1 MEAIRM
7 PFDGIVT
14 NAVVTEL
21 SDSLC
26 GGRINKIYQ
35 PNQFELLF
43 VIRHKRTNY
52 QLLFSIHPSYARFH
66 LTERSFQ
73 NPEEP
78 PMFCMI
84 LRKHLANAIVEKV
97 EQYDLERI
105 VSIHFKGF
113 NEIGDPVTSILYI
126 EIMGRHSN
134 VVLVNEN
141 KTIIDCM
148 KHVPPAQNRFRTLL
162 PGATY
167 KMPPQQNKLSLLENS
182 SEQFIRRL
190 DFNAG
195 NLDKQVVQTV
205 TGISPF
211 VAKEFVYRAHLGAE
225 KTYMGQY
232 ENMQRTVSKK
242 QFAPR
247 IYENKREDFHVL
259 PIEHMKSK
267 QAFSSV
273 SEMLDTFFAYKAERD
288 IIQQQTKDLQRIVR
302 NEIKKNK
309 RKIDIHEKT
318 LKRAQRAEKWQRHG
332 ELLTAH
338 LHLVKQGDETV
349 RVVDYYDPEQKE
361 IDIKLESDKSPSE
374 NAQRYF
380 STYKKLLQA
389 EKIAQVELKK
399 AKREIAYLESIIQQI
414 EHALHEDLH
423 DIREELEREGYIRKQ
438 KQRRH
443 RRQKPNPS
451 QFTSTDGTT
460 IYIGRNNRQNEY
472 VTHRIAHREDI
483 WLHTKD
489 IPGSHVIIK
498 ANDPSEQTLKEAAQL
513 AAYFS
518 KAQQS
523 ESVPVDYT
531 KVKYVQK
538 PTGAKPGFVIYRNEQ
553 TLFVTPSKELVEQ
566 LRVK

>member
-21 SDSLC
+21 SETLV
-26 GGRINKIYQ
+26 GGRMNKIYQ
-35 PNQFELLF
+35 PNKFELLF
-43 VIRHKRTNY
+43 VIRNERTNY

-66 LTERSFQ
+66 LTERTFQ

-84 LRKHLANAIVEKV
+84 LRKHLANAIVEKI
-97 EQYDLERI
+97 EQHDLERI
-105 VSIHFKGF
+105 VSLHFKGF
-113 NEIGDPVTSILYI
+113 NEIGDPVTSTLYV

-134 VVLVNEN
+134 VILVKDNG
-141 KTIIDCM
+141 TIIDCM

-167 KMPPQQNKLSLLENS
+167 KTPPAQEKLSLLEAS
-182 SEQFIRRL
+182 SEAFIRRL

-195 NLDKQVVQTV
+195 NLDKQIVQTL
-205 TGISPF
+205 TGVSPF
-211 VAKEFVYRAHLGAE
+211 VAKELVHRAHLGAE
-225 KTYMGQY
+225 KTYMEQY
-232 ENMQRTVSKK
+232 ENLQRVVKDKK
-242 QFAPR
+242 FSPN

-259 PIEHMKSK
+259 AIEHVRSK
-267 QAFSSV
+267 QTFSSV
-273 SEMLDTFFAYKAERD
+273 SDMLDTFFAHKAERD
-288 IIQQQTKDLQRIVR
+288 IVQQQTKDLQRIVR
-302 NEIKKNK
+302 NEMKKNE
-309 RKIDIHEKT
+309 RKIKIHQRT
-318 LKRAQRAEKWQRHG
+318 LARAKRADRWQRQG

-338 LHLVKQGDETV
+338 LHLVKQGDATV
-349 RVVDYYDPEQKE
+349 RVVDYYDPAQKE
-361 IDIKLESDKSPSE
+361 IDIELEPELTPSE

-380 STYKKLLQA
+380 SRYKKMLQA
-389 EKIAQVELKK
+389 EKIALVELKK
-399 AKREIAYLESIIQQI
+399 TKDEIVYLESILQQI
-414 EHALHEDLH
+414 EHALPNDLH
-423 DIREELEREGYIRKQ
+423 DIREELERGRYIRKQ
-438 KQRRH
+438 KTRR
-443 RRQKPNPS
+443 RRPQKPNPS
-451 QFTSTDGTT
+451 QFTSSDGTT

-472 VTHRIAHREDI
+472 VTQRLANREDI

-489 IPGSHVIIK
+489 IPGSHVVIK
-498 ANDPSEQTLKEAAQL
+498 AHDPSEQTLTEAAQL

-531 KVKYVQK
+531 KVKYVEK

-553 TLFVTPSKELVEQ
+553 TLFVTPSKKLVEK
-566 LRVK
+566 LRTK